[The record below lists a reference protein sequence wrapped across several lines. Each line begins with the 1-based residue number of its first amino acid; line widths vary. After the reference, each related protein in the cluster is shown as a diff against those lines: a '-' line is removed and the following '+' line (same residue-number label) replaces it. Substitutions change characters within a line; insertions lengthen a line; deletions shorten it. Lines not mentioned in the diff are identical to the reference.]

1 MHPNKALQEQEKVA
15 GTFSELHAP
24 GRWRYPHLSSL
35 DTKEEKRA

>member
-24 GRWRYPHLSSL
+24 GPVAVPAFIKPRY
-35 DTKEEKRA
+35 